1 MGAALAWRNERRLW
15 RGDDSLLRAFVVLR
29 AVGCACLNR
38 RLAESPRSC
47 DRACRA
53 RLRGCAIRL
62 CANALFTRRE
72 RGCGIALR
80 ALAISPR
87 RPLSSRRA
95 RGVAGLCV
103 DAAGDA
109 GIR

>member
-1 MGAALAWRNERRLW
+1 MGAALAWRNEWWLR
-15 RGDDSLLRAFVVLR
+15 RGDDPLLRAFVVLR
-29 AVGCACLNR
+29 PVGCACPDR
-38 RLAESPRSC
+38 RLAESPGSR
-47 DRACRA
+47 DRACRT
-53 RLRGCAIRL
+53 RLRGRTIRL
-62 CANALFTRRE
+62 CANPLFTRRE
-72 RGCGIALR
+72 CCCGIALR
-80 ALAISPR
+80 ALAISSD